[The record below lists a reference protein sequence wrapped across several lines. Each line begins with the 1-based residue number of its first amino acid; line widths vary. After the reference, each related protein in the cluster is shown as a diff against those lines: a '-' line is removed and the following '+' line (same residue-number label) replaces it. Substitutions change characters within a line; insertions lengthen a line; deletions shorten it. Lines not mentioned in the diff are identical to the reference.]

1 MNIEYV
7 ELMGLLAL
15 ILVASVM
22 ATKQTRLFAG
32 GAVDGYGNAERTEST
47 IVKLHEL
54 LKGMKSGR
62 LVRKI
67 TGWAINAEKG
77 LITLYFSN
85 DTFACLYFEV
95 LPKLLKEWPNMK
107 ADGMRFTEAVI
118 QLTGCGP
125 IDTDVDL
132 EAALDDLK
140 HKELTLVLSRK
151 PVKSNPDRKYTHWE
165 LKAVHPKN

>member
-1 MNIEYV
+1 MTTIV
-7 ELMGLLAL
+7 LIMMALLGL
-15 ILVASVM
+15 ILATGSVQTDLFGGVAV
-22 ATKQTRLFAG
+22 T
-32 GAVDGYGNAERTEST
+32 GYGNEQTKTESVM
-47 IVKLHEL
+47 VKLHEL
-54 LKGMKSGR
+54 LEGKKSIT
-62 LVRKI
+62 RKI

-95 LPKLLKEWPNMK
+95 LPVLLKKWPNMK
-107 ADGMRFTEAVI
+107 ADGLRFTEAVI

-125 IDTDVDL
+125 IGSDAEL

-140 HKELTLVLSRK
+140 VKDLSLVLTRK
-151 PVKSNPDRKYTHWE
+151 PVKSNPDRKYTHWA